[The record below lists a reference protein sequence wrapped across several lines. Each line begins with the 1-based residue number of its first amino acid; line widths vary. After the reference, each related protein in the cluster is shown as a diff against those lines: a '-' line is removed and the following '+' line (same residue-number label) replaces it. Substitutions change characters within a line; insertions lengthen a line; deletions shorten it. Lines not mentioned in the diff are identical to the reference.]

1 MENFPMSASALYYT
15 APGQAEIR
23 DAPMGAGDL
32 TIRAVAS
39 AISRGTE
46 RLVFEGRVPESEW
59 NAMRAPMQEGD
70 FPFPVKYGYQC
81 VGVVE
86 DGDPSLIG
94 QTVFVLHPHQTRF
107 RAPSGACIPVPAHI
121 PPARATLA
129 ANMETALNA
138 VWDAGLA
145 PGDRVAVIGA
155 GALGCLIA
163 RLAARTPGVDVVLID
178 KIEGRAAIAN
188 ELSVTFAEP
197 AGAPRDCDL
206 VFHASATEAG
216 LKIALE
222 AAGTEGKIIESSWYG
237 DRPVTIPL
245 GAAFHSRRLS
255 IVSTQVGTIPP
266 ARAPRW
272 THRRR
277 LAKAVELLDDPA
289 LDTLITAEV
298 AFADLPTRL
307 PQILGPNAEGVAT
320 VIRYGSP

>member
-1 MENFPMSASALYYT
+1 MSASALYYT
-15 APGQAEIR
+15 APGKAEIR
-23 DAPMGAGDL
+23 DAPLGSGDV
-32 TIRAVAS
+32 TIRALAS

-59 NAMRAPMQEGD
+59 SGMRAPMQEGD

-86 DGDPSLIG
+86 DGDPSLVG

-107 RAPSGACIPVPAHI
+107 SVPAGAVCRIPPTI

-138 VWDAGLA
+138 VWDSGLSA
-145 PGDRVAVIGA
+145 GDRVAVIGA

-163 RLAARTPGVDVVLID
+163 RLAARFPGVDVVLID
-178 KIEGRAAIAN
+178 KIETRAAIAN
-188 ELSVTFAEP
+188 ELSVTFAAP
-197 AGAPRDCDL
+197 GAAPRDCDL
-206 VFHASATEAG
+206 VFHASASEAG

-222 AAGTEGKIIESSWYG
+222 AAGAEGKIVEASWYG

-245 GAAFHSRRLS
+245 GGAFHSRRLS
-255 IVSTQVGTIPP
+255 IVSTQVGAVPP

-289 LDTLITAEV
+289 LDALLTAEV
-298 AFADLPTRL
+298 AFADLPARL
-307 PQILGPNAEGVAT
+307 AEILAENAAGVTT
-320 VIRYGSP
+320 VVRY